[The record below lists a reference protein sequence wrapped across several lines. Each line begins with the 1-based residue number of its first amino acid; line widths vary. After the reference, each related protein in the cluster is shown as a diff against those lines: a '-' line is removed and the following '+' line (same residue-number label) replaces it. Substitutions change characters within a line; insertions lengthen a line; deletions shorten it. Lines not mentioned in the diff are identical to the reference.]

1 MANIKNF
8 KQPDYVYFVFARTS
22 NAGHG
27 FSTYNDEQGVLGNP
41 GTAVAISYQKDKQG
55 NPIPYH
61 FSFSVRDRVLRIDAK
76 KTDANG
82 VNVVEFLRASP
93 ECKDSPNGNY
103 DQNGVQHG
111 IVFKEMNEEADADK
125 ALKAKDYRRNAENI
139 AADLSLEDV
148 YEINSLLGIFKHGE
162 VMSRHAL
169 LEVAGNRPDVFMDA
183 YENPQRQSLAL
194 VRRGIDK
201 KILHYQGGA
210 VIWNKTTLGLDEQD
224 AATNLQKEPKIFEAL
239 ELAIK
244 KIN

>member
-1 MANIKNF
+1 MANIRKF
-8 KQPDYVYFVFARTS
+8 KQPDYVYFVFAKSS

-27 FSTYNDEQGVLGNP
+27 FSTYNDESGALGNP
-41 GTAVAISYQKDKQG
+41 GRAVFISYQTDKNNQ
-55 NPIPYH
+55 PIPYH
-61 FSFSVRDRVLRIDAK
+61 FSFSVRDRVLRIDNT

-82 VNVVEFLRASP
+82 TNVVEFLRASP
-93 ECKDSPNGNY
+93 ECKDSPNGTY
-103 DQNGVQHG
+103 DANGVQYG
-111 IVFKEMNEEADADK
+111 VVFKEMNEEADADR

-139 AADLSLEDV
+139 AADLPLEDV

-169 LEVAGNRPDVFMDA
+169 LEVAGNKPDVFMDA

-194 VRRGIDK
+194 VRRGIEK

-224 AATNLQKEPKIFEAL
+224 AATNLQKEPKMFEAL
-239 ELAIK
+239 DLAIK
-244 KIN
+244 KVN